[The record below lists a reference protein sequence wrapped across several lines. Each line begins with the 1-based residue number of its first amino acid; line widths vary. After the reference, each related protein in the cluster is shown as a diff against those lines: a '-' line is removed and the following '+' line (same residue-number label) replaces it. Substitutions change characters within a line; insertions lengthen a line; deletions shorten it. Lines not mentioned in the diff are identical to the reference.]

1 VNGVTKVNC
10 NVKSDLK
17 YGDATE
23 DCINKLKQTINECN
37 TDKHALYKNKK
48 IVLIGDS
55 NTKDYVCNLKTL
67 LSNNYELYSAIKP
80 GSSKSE
86 LRETAKE
93 EVSQLSHDDVIII
106 ICSGIN
112 DYELNFPLPS
122 KILEIL

>member
-55 NTKDYVCNLKTL
+55 NIKDYVCNLKTL